1 MGSLGGLLEGVW
13 GPLGRRLGSFGG
25 LSGMSWA
32 VLGGLGVS
40 WGLLGASWGRLGALF
55 GSFWG
60 SLGGSWGPLEG
71 VLGRPWDVFFRL
83 GPVLGAM
90 WRMMSFLGWFR
101 KALGR
106 DFH

>member
-13 GPLGRRLGSFGG
+13 GPLGTGLGSFGG

-40 WGLLGASWGRLGALF
+40 WRLLGAFWGRHGALF
-55 GSFWG
+55 GRFWG
-60 SLGGSWGPLEG
+60 SLGGSWGSLEG

-83 GPVLGAM
+83 GAVLGAM

>member
-1 MGSLGGLLEGVW
+1 MRFDIICIAFARLIFMDLNPCRKRLGVS
-13 GPLGRRLGSFGG
+13 RGSFGD
-25 LSGMSWA
+25 
-32 VLGGLGVS
+32 
-40 WGLLGASWGRLGALF
+40 
-55 GSFWG
+55 
-60 SLGGSWGPLEG
+60 SWGPLEG

-101 KALGR
+101 KALGK

>member
-1 MGSLGGLLEGVW
+1 MEGVW

-40 WGLLGASWGRLGALF
+40 WRLLGAFWGRHGVLF
-55 GSFWG
+55 GRFWG
-60 SLGGSWGPLEG
+60 SLGGSWASLES
-71 VLGRPWDVFFRL
+71 VFGRPGDVLFRL
-83 GPVLGAM
+83 GAVLGAM

-101 KALGR
+101 TALGR